1 MVSPVARLRRRSLVN
16 AWRLVRSG
24 DLAGLA
30 RRLVAR
36 ITRLGADR
44 PVRYRTWRAENVLLT
59 DADRARIAGL
69 AAGLSQRPSFTLIT
83 EVGPD
88 TDPGLL
94 KATLESVVAQLW
106 PEWVLCLAT
115 QFDDGTDLGDAMSE
129 VVTVVGDG
137 RIRVTGPEPA
147 VLGDWAAWV
156 PAGDLVHEACLFAAA
171 HAISLADTAA
181 VAYTDNDHVNAR
193 GRHSLPHAKPDW
205 NPDLL
210 LGQNYLGG
218 LVAYRQ
224 DVAAGAPEG
233 ETPHGRA
240 LRATAG
246 LTGAQVVHVPHVL
259 YSARIGPEG
268 RSAALRWTSGAH
280 IAWPVPDPAPKVSV
294 LIPTRDQGRLLERCV
309 ASLVGEGAVTNYPN
323 LELVLVDHESTE
335 PRART
340 VIDGLASDPAHTVI
354 SFSGPFNFAAM
365 VNRAAE
371 AATGEILV
379 LLNNDTEAVGHG
391 WLTEMVGQLS
401 RPEVGVVGALLLFS
415 DGTIQ
420 HAGVHPGV
428 GGLMGHGHK
437 HRRGDDPGYF
447 GRLTVAHEVAAV
459 TGACLGITRANW
471 DRLGGLDEEHLAVAY
486 NDIDLCL
493 RARAEGLRVVFTPHA
508 VLHHHESVSRGFDDD
523 PARNE
528 RLAGEVAV
536 MRERWGDLLDVDPAY
551 SPNLTL
557 TGRDF
562 TLAEAPRV
570 EPVWKLDGVDG
581 EATDRPVT

>member
-1 MVSPVARLRRRSLVN
+1 MRTRSLVN

-24 DLAGLA
+24 DMAGLG
-30 RRLVAR
+30 RRLVGR
-36 ITRLGADR
+36 VTRLGADR
-44 PVRYRTWRAENVLLT
+44 PVRYRTWRAANVLLT
-59 DADRARIAGL
+59 DEDRTRIADM

-94 KATLESVVAQLW
+94 KATLESVAAQLW

-115 QFDDGTDLGDAMSE
+115 ELAGETDLGDDLTA
-129 VVTVVGDG
+129 VVAAVGDA
-137 RIRVTGPEPA
+137 RIRITGPQPA

-156 PAGDLVHEACLFAAA
+156 PAGDLVHEACLFALA
-171 HAISLADTAA
+171 HAISLADTPA
-181 VAYTDNDHVNAR
+181 VAYTDNDHVNPR
-193 GRHSLPHAKPDW
+193 GRFSLPHAKPDW

-218 LVAYRQ
+218 LVAYSQ
-224 DVAAGAPEG
+224 DVAAGGSLDKP
-233 ETPHGRA
+233 ETPHERA
-240 LRATAG
+240 LRATAS
-246 LTGAQVVHVPHVL
+246 LTPDQVLHVPHVL
-259 YSARIGPEG
+259 YSNRTGPDGPDWTEG
-268 RSAALRWTSGAH
+268 NRVT
-280 IAWPVPDPAPKVSV
+280 WPVPDPAPRVSI
-294 LIPTRDQGRLLERCV
+294 LIPTRDQGRLLEKCV
-309 ASLVGEGAVTNYPN
+309 GGLVGENSNTDYPDI
-323 LELVLVDHESTE
+323 EIILVDHESTE
-335 PRART
+335 PRARA
-340 VIDGLASDPAHTVI
+340 VIDGLATDPAHTVI
-354 SFSGPFNFAAM
+354 TFTGPFNFAAM

-371 AATGEILV
+371 AATGEILL
-379 LLNNDTEAVGHG
+379 LLNNDTEAVNPG
-391 WLTEMVGQLS
+391 WLAEMVGQLS
-401 RPEVGVVGALLLFS
+401 RPEVGVVGTLLLFS

-493 RARAEGLRVVFTPHA
+493 RARAAGLRVVFTPHA

-581 EATDRPVT
+581 ETRDRSVT

>member
-1 MVSPVARLRRRSLVN
+1 MRTRSLVN

-24 DLAGLA
+24 DMAGLG
-30 RRLVAR
+30 RRLSVR
-36 ITRLGADR
+36 IRGLGSNR
-44 PVRYRTWRAENVLLT
+44 PVRYSAWRGANVALT
-59 DADRARIAGL
+59 DAHRERIAEL
-69 AAGLSQRPSFTLIT
+69 AAALPDRPSFTLVT

-88 TDPGLL
+88 TDPAMLR
-94 KATLESVVAQLW
+94 ATLESVEGQAW
-106 PEWVLCLAT
+106 PEWVLYLAT
-115 QFDDGTDLGDAMSE
+115 GEDLSSELTAVVAAVGDAR
-129 VVTVVGDG
+129 V
-137 RIRVTGPEPA
+137 RITGPDPA
-147 VLGDWAAWV
+147 VLGDWAGWV
-156 PAGDLVHEACLFAAA
+156 PAGDVLHEACLFSLA
-171 HAISLADTAA
+171 HAVAGPPDAA
-181 VAYTDNDHVNAR
+181 VAYTDNDHVDAR

-210 LGQNYLGG
+210 LGQHYLGG
-218 LVAYRQ
+218 LVAYRS
-224 DVAAGAPEG
+224 DVVATGPGGEG
-233 ETPHGRA
+233 PHERA

-246 LTGAQVVHVPHVL
+246 LAADQVLHVPHML
-259 YSARIGPEG
+259 YSARVGSEG
-268 RSAALRWTSGAH
+268 RSAALAWTRGTH
-280 IAWPVPDPAPKVSV
+280 VEWPVPEPAPRVSV
-294 LIPTRDQGRLLERCV
+294 LIPTRDQGRMLERCV
-309 ASLVGEGAVTNYPN
+309 GSLADDGAVTGYPN

-335 PRART
+335 PRARA
-340 VIDGLASDPAHTVI
+340 VIDALAADPAHRVI
-354 SFSGPFNFAAM
+354 TFSGPFNFAAM
-365 VNRAAE
+365 VNRAAG
-371 AATGEILV
+371 AATGEVLV
-379 LLNNDTEAVGHG
+379 LLNNDTEAISPG
-391 WLTEMVGQLS
+391 WLAEMVGHLS

-459 TGACLGITRANW
+459 TGACLGVTRAVW

-493 RARAEGLRVVFTPHA
+493 RAREAGLRVVFTPYA

-536 MRERWGDLLDVDPAY
+536 MRERWGDRLTVDPAY

-557 TGRDF
+557 TGSDF
-562 TLAEAPRV
+562 TLAEQPR
-570 EPVWKLDGVDG
+570 E
-581 EATDRPVT
+581 RPPWR